1 MKFKSLSPLQLALG
15 ISVAVHAVVLTVR
28 FVDPEAF
35 NRVFQDTALEVV
47 LVNSRSSK
55 APDTATALAQHHLQ
69 GGGNAAQGR
78 ASSPLPYT
86 ARQALG
92 EAIED
97 GPHAT
102 LRQQRAQQALLL
114 AQVRQQLAALPM
126 PDPQHPEQQVPLS
139 TQEARQ
145 RRLWLKQLAQIE
157 RQIQRDNA
165 GPKKHFIGPSTREAV
180 YALYDDRLRRAIEA
194 KGTHNFPI
202 SASGQKLY
210 GDLTMAVTVNF
221 DGRLIDT
228 RVVQSSGNRT
238 LDRRAEAI
246 ARGAAPFGNFSQA
259 MRAQADQIVV
269 VARFSFQ
276 RNDTLQTRI
285 GGSP

>member
-1 MKFKSLSPLQLALG
+1 VKFKSLSPLQLALG

-47 LVNSRSSK
+47 LVNSRNNK
-55 APDTATALAQHHLQ
+55 PPDTSTALAQHQLQ
-69 GGGNAAQGR
+69 GGGNATQGR

-86 ARQALG
+86 ARQELG
-92 EAIED
+92 ETVED
-97 GPHAT
+97 GPHKT
-102 LRQQRAQQALLL
+102 LRQQRVQQALLL
-114 AQVRQQLAALPM
+114 AQVRKQLAALPL
-126 PDPQHPEQQVPLS
+126 PDPQQPDQSAPIS
-139 TQEARQ
+139 PQETKQ
-145 RRLWLKQLAQIE
+145 RRLWLKQLAEIE

-165 GPKKHFIGPSTREAV
+165 GPKKHFIGPSTNEAV
-180 YALYDDRLRRAIEA
+180 YALYYDKLRHAIED

-210 GDLTMAVTVNF
+210 GELTMSVTVNF

-228 RVVQSSGNRT
+228 QVVQSSGNRT

-246 ARGAAPFGNFSQA
+246 ARGAAPFGNFSHA
-259 MRAQADQIVV
+259 CAGRSD
-269 VARFSFQ
+269 RGGL
-276 RNDTLQTRI
+276 TL
-285 GGSP
+285 